1 MNMRT
6 TLLPLGVAALV
17 GGGAGAAVVA
27 VFDDG
32 GSTTTT
38 TVTAPA
44 TTSSS
49 RPVAADAAEL
59 RTPRQVY
66 EGAKDS
72 VAFITAQVAQA
83 SGDPLGGSGS
93 GQATGSGFVVSAD
106 GYLITNAHVVENASS
121 VKVKI
126 GDGPTRTARI
136 VGRDVSSDIA
146 VLKVDPGRQTLRPLP
161 FGDSSAVK
169 VGDPTYAIGN
179 PYGLSRTLTTGVVS
193 ALQRQINAPNGF
205 SIDDVIQT
213 DAALNPGNSGG
224 PLFDATGHVI
234 GVNSQIETSSN
245 GVSGQSSGNVGIGF
259 AVPSDTVRRVFEQI
273 SRGQKVRHAYLGVG
287 TGDAPSGG
295 ALIGSVAP
303 GGPADDAGLKADDVV
318 TSFGGATVAD
328 AADLSSVVDDHKP
341 GERVEVVVKR
351 DGSTKTVSVK
361 LADRPATSATLSQ
374 GQDSTPPMP

>member
-1 MNMRT
+1 
-6 TLLPLGVAALV
+6 
-17 GGGAGAAVVA
+17 VVA
-27 VFDDG
+27 VTGDS

-38 TVTAPA
+38 TIAAPA

-49 RPVAADAAEL
+49 RPVAADATDL
-59 RTPRQVY
+59 RTPREVY
-66 EGAKDS
+66 DGAKDS
-72 VAFITAQVAQA
+72 VAFITARVDRNA
-83 SGDPLGGSGS
+83 GPLGGSGS
-93 GQATGSGFVVSAD
+93 GQATGSGFVASAGGD
-106 GYLITNAHVVENASS
+106 VITNAHVVENASS

-126 GDGPTRTARI
+126 GDGPTLKARI

-146 VLKVDPGRQTLRPLP
+146 VLKVDPGEQTLRPLP
-161 FGDSSAVK
+161 LGDSSAVK

-245 GVSGQSSGNVGIGF
+245 GVSGQASGNVGIGF
-259 AVPSDTVRRVFEQI
+259 AVPSNTVRRVFEQI
-273 SRGQKVRHAYLGVG
+273 SHGQKVRHAYLGVG

-295 ALIGSVAP
+295 ALIGTLAP
-303 GGPADDAGLKADDVV
+303 GGPADHAGLRRGDVV
-318 TSFGGATVAD
+318 TAFGGARVSD
-328 AADLSSVVDDHKP
+328 AADLSSAVDDHEP
-341 GERVEVVVKR
+341 GARVEVVVKR
-351 DGSTKTVSVK
+351 GGSTKTVRVT
-361 LADRPATSATLSQ
+361 LADRPASSTALNQ
-374 GQDSTPPMP
+374 GQDSTPPIP

>member
-17 GGGAGAAVVA
+17 GGGAGATVVA
-27 VFDDG
+27 VTDDG
-32 GSTTTT
+32 GSTATT

-44 TTSSS
+44 TTSTS
-49 RPVAADAAEL
+49 RPVAADATEL

-66 EGAKDS
+66 DGAKDS
-72 VAFITAQVAQA
+72 VAFITARVTQT
-83 SGDPLGGSGS
+83 SNDPFGASGS
-93 GQATGSGFVVSAD
+93 GEATGSGFVVSSD
-106 GYLITNAHVVENASS
+106 GYVVTNAHVVENASA

-146 VLKVDPGRQTLRPLP
+146 VLKVDPGDQTLKPLP
-161 FGDSSAVK
+161 FGDSSAVN

-245 GVSGQSSGNVGIGF
+245 GSSGASGNVGIGF
-259 AVPSDTVRRVFEQI
+259 AVPSNTVRRVVQQI
-273 SRGQKVRHAYLGVG
+273 SHGQKVRHAYLGVG

-295 ALIGSVAP
+295 AVIGSVAS
-303 GGPADDAGLKADDVV
+303 GGPADDGGLRRGDIV
-318 TSFGGATVAD
+318 TALGGAQVSD
-328 AADLSSVVDDHKP
+328 AADLSSAVDDHKP

-351 DGSTKTVSVK
+351 GGSTKKVTVT
-361 LADRPATSATLSQ
+361 LTDRPATSSVLNQDQ
-374 GQDSTPPMP
+374 GSAPQIP

>member
-17 GGGAGAAVVA
+17 GGGAGATVVA
-27 VFDDG
+27 VADDG

-49 RPVAADAAEL
+49 RPVAANATDL

-66 EGAKDS
+66 DGAKDS
-72 VAFITAQVAQA
+72 VAFVTSQVGQTA
-83 SGDPLGGSGS
+83 GPLSGSGS

-106 GYLITNAHVVENASS
+106 GYVITNAHVVENATS

-146 VLKVDPGRQTLRPLP
+146 VLKVDPGNQTLRPLP
-161 FGDSSAVK
+161 LGDSSAVN

-234 GVNSQIETSSN
+234 GVNSQIETNSN
-245 GVSGQSSGNVGIGF
+245 GVSGQASGNVGIGF
-259 AVPSDTVRRVFEQI
+259 AVPSNTVRRVFEQI
-273 SRGQKVRHAYLGVG
+273 SHGQKVHHAYLGVG

-295 ALIGSVAP
+295 ALIGTLAP
-303 GGPADDAGLKADDVV
+303 RGPAADAGLRGGDVV
-318 TSFGGATVAD
+318 MSFGGARVSD
-328 AADLSSVVDDHKP
+328 AADLSSAVDDHRP
-341 GERVEVVVKR
+341 GERVEVVVR
-351 DGSTKTVSVK
+351 RGGSTKTLSVK
-361 LADRPATSATLSQ
+361 LADRPASSVALNQ
-374 GQDSTPPMP
+374 GQDSTPPIP